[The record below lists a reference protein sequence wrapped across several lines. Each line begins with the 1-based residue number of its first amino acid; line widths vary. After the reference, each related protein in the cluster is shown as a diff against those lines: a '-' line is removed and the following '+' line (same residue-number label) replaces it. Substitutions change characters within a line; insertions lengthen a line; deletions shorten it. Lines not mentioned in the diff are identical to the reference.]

1 MPGCLGQN
9 GGMPRSNRPRRNASG
24 PRPGSGGG
32 KGAEPVPELD
42 LERARAGIARR
53 ESAPDG
59 DWMVRTM
66 TARKAEKQYI
76 CPGCSTAILPGIAH
90 LVVWSDNHLFGQAAG
105 LAERRHW
112 HTNCWTT
119 RTYRY
124 R

>member
-1 MPGCLGQN
+1 
-9 GGMPRSNRPRRNASG
+9 MPRSNRPRRPASG
-24 PRPGSGGG
+24 KGGRARPE
-32 KGAEPVPELD
+32 AAPELD

-66 TARKAEKQYI
+66 TARNAEKQYI

-90 LVVWSDNHLFGQAAG
+90 LVVWSDDHLFGESAG

-112 HTNCWTT
+112 HTNCWTS